1 MLQCGP
7 HNLGRNDK
15 KKNNTALQAVLSLE
29 LEEVIKQG
37 RLTKGQGWHPAA
49 EKKQS
54 PAPAPA
60 PARSLGRKGFPGSS
74 FSEQILDSEFNN
86 CHLTFF
92 PLPTRSPGRY
102 FPNGLAL
109 FSLVLV
115 SDSLYSDG
123 RWGWGPQSISVTSRQ
138 NVSN

>member
-1 MLQCGP
+1 MDGGEILLQCGP

-60 PARSLGRKGFPGSS
+60 RPAVWEERASRAAAS
-74 FSEQILDSEFNN
+74 
-86 CHLTFF
+86 
-92 PLPTRSPGRY
+92 
-102 FPNGLAL
+102 
-109 FSLVLV
+109 
-115 SDSLYSDG
+115 
-123 RWGWGPQSISVTSRQ
+123 QSRFLIQ
-138 NVSN
+138 CLIIAI